1 MAESQFPPPRSSK
14 RAYAG
19 LLVIGGKCP
28 VCSLLPSKGT
38 MPLLSA
44 AIPAYIIL
52 LVLLATASP
61 GVGGFG
67 WLLLSFPEQFLDY
80 LHVPAYGLLAWLGI
94 TGLSRRGWSL
104 FPALAV
110 ASLST
115 LVFGLW
121 TETLQVS
128 VPGRGLELQD
138 VILDGIGI
146 VAADIVAFR
155 RSARLR
161 LARGRYSRSIT
172 TLEDPA

>member
-1 MAESQFPPPRSSK
+1 
-14 RAYAG
+14 
-19 LLVIGGKCP
+19 
-28 VCSLLPSKGT
+28 
-38 MPLLSA
+38 
-44 AIPAYIIL
+44 
-52 LVLLATASP
+52 

-104 FPALAV
+104 FSALTA